1 MNTIIQQILDSYEDE
16 MIETLQQLIRIK
28 SVVSESKPSAPFG
41 EGIQEALDFIIKLG
55 LDKEFECVNYDNY
68 ACELNL
74 GDAIESVG
82 VVSHLDVV
90 PEGSGWTY
98 DPYGGAIIDGNIYGR
113 GAVDDKGA
121 LIAAFYACC
130 AIKDSGVNLS
140 KKIKHIIGTNEESG
154 KFACIEYYKE
164 HAEVPSCGIVPDSWF
179 PAAYAEKGFYNYQ
192 FSKRIETSNEVGRS
206 NEIQGIDINIIE
218 ITGGEA
224 LNIVAPFACAEVFA
238 SKQGIDRIFEA
249 LKGFKT
255 QERIIIEEKGNR
267 FLIKAIG
274 KAAHASTPEIGVN
287 AISILLDFL
296 GQLEFSPVSLQ
307 QAIQILANQVAN
319 DTDGRGLGVKC
330 SDHTGELTNNIG
342 IISYASGFFSLKMN
356 IRCPITITPEELE
369 ARLAVAASVADMEY
383 ELLNYNPHFY
393 MAVDD
398 PLIELLVRV
407 YQEITGDKITK
418 PKAHGGG
425 SYARI
430 LKNFV
435 PFGPSIEGEELCFH
449 KQDEH
454 ISCERLLLLS
464 KIYAEA
470 LYQLAK

>member
-1 MNTIIQQILDSYEDE
+1 MNKNIQQILDSYEKE
-16 MIETLQQLIRIK
+16 MIETLQKLIRIR
-28 SVVSESKPSAPFG
+28 SVVSESRPSAPFG

-55 LDKEFECVNYDNY
+55 LEKEFECVNYDNY

-74 GDAIESVG
+74 GDAIDSVG

-90 PEGSGWTY
+90 PEGSGWTH
-98 DPYGGAIIDGNIYGR
+98 DPYGGEIIDGKIYGR

-130 AIKDSGVNLS
+130 AIKDSGVNLT

-154 KFACIEYYKE
+154 KFPCIEHYKE
-164 HAEVPSCGIVPDSWF
+164 HAQVPSCGIVPDSWF

-192 FSKRIETSNEVGRS
+192 FSKRIETSNETSKFIETQEV
-206 NEIQGIDINIIE
+206 DINIVE

-224 LNIVAPFACAEVFA
+224 LNIVAPFACAELIATNLGV
-238 SKQGIDRIFEA
+238 DRISEV
-249 LKGFKT
+249 LKGFIMK
-255 QERIIIEEKGNR
+255 ERIIIEEKDKR
-267 FLIKAIG
+267 IYIKAIG

-287 AISILLDFL
+287 AISILLAFL

-307 QAIQILANQVAN
+307 QAIQILAGQVAN
-319 DTDGRGLGVKC
+319 DTDGKGLGVKC
-330 SDHTGELTNNIG
+330 SDHTGDLTNNVG
-342 IISYASGFFSLKMN
+342 MISYTSGFFSLKMN
-356 IRCPITITPEELE
+356 IRCPITITPKELE
-369 ARLAVAASVADMEY
+369 AKLAVAAGVAAMEY

-398 PLIELLVRV
+398 PLIELLVGV
-407 YQEITGDKITK
+407 YQEITGDKTSK